1 MATEPNSAIG
11 RGRTRPTPLAT
22 PSDPIGRQ
30 RWARLIPVVFITY
43 SLAYLDRSNYAIG
56 AAGGMSHDL
65 HLTSATS
72 GLIGA
77 SFFLGYFLFQV
88 PGVLYAETR
97 SVRSLIFWSV
107 LAWGVLASTQG
118 LLDSVDALIAVR
130 FVLGVV
136 EAAVL
141 PALVLLVARWF
152 TSAERGRANALLIL
166 GNPITV
172 LWMSALSGYLVQFTS
187 WRGMFLIEGLPAVAW
202 AFVFR
207 WQVADRPEESRWLVP
222 DERDRLRTALAGE
235 HGASTGRSSSLGEYL
250 GALRSPRVALLSAQ
264 YLLWSIGVYGFVFWL
279 PSIVKAGAG
288 SGIGAVGLL
297 TAVPYVFAVAAM
309 ILNSRFSDRL
319 IRRPVFVWPWLVLGA
334 ATFYGSYLAGP
345 HRFWLSFVLLIV
357 AALAMYAPYGP
368 FFAMLS
374 EMMSP
379 RTTGVA
385 VAVVNAFGALGGF
398 VGTYLV
404 GWLNGLTGT
413 MAASFLMM
421 GIALAA
427 AAVLTVV
434 ATARWKRSNV

>member
-1 MATEPNSAIG
+1 MATEPSSAIG
-11 RGRTRPTPLAT
+11 RGGARPTPPAA
-22 PSDPIGRQ
+22 PSDPIGSQ
-30 RWARLIPVVFITY
+30 RWARLIPIVFVTY

-65 HLTSATS
+65 HLTSAAS

-118 LLDSVDALIAVR
+118 LLNSESALIAVR

-152 TSAERGRANALLIL
+152 TNAERGRANALLIL

-187 WRGMFLIEGLPAVAW
+187 WRGMFLIEGLPAVVW

-207 WQVADRPEESRWLVP
+207 WQVADRPEESHWLVP
-222 DERDRLRTALAGE
+222 DERDRLRTALAAE
-235 HGASTGRSSSLGEYL
+235 HGATTGRPTSLGQYL

-288 SGIGAVGLL
+288 SGIGAAGLL

-345 HRFWLSFVLLIV
+345 HRFWLSFVLLSV

-413 MAASFLMM
+413 MGASFVMM
-421 GIALAA
+421 GIALAG
-427 AAVLTVV
+427 AAVLTVA
-434 ATARWKRSNV
+434 ATARWKRSSV